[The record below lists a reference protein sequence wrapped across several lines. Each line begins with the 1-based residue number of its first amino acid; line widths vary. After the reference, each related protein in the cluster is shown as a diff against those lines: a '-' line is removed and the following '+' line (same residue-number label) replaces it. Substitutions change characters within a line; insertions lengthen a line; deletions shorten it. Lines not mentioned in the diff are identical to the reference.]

1 MTNLLTRSNVFDDL
15 FRDLTT
21 GFYVKPLHG
30 DSMPRSI
37 RTDVSEDAEAY
48 RVHAEIPGVSKEDIH
63 IDINGSVVSIK
74 AEIKQHDSQKEGDA
88 VLRSERYYGAV
99 SRSFELPQEVD
110 VENAKAEYK
119 DGILH
124 LTLPKKTRQETQ
136 RRLTV
141 N

>member
-1 MTNLLTRSNVFDDL
+1 MTTLMNRANVFDDL
-15 FRDLTT
+15 FRDLTS

-30 DSMPRSI
+30 ESLPRAI
-37 RTDVSEDAEAY
+37 KADVSEDAEAY
-48 RVHAEIPGVSKEDIH
+48 RVQAEIPGVSKEDIH
-63 IDINGSVVSIK
+63 IDIDGAIVSIK
-74 AEIKQHDSQKEGDA
+74 AEVKQHDSQKEGDA

-110 VENAKAEYK
+110 IEQANAEYK
-119 DGILH
+119 NGVLL
-124 LTLPKKTRQETQ
+124 LTLPKKVRQETQ

>member
-1 MTNLLTRSNVFDDL
+1 MTNMLTRSNVFDDL

-63 IDINGSVVSIK
+63 IDIDGAVISIK
-74 AEIKQHDSQKEGDA
+74 AEIKQHDSKKEGDA
-88 VLRSERYYGAV
+88 VLRTERYYGAV

-110 VENAKAEYK
+110 IEHAKAEYK
-119 DGILH
+119 DGILY

>member
-1 MTNLLTRSNVFDDL
+1 MTTLMNRANVFDDL
-15 FRDLTT
+15 FRDLTS

-30 DSMPRSI
+30 DSLPRAI
-37 RTDVSEDAEAY
+37 KADVYEDSEAY
-48 RVHAEIPGVSKEDIH
+48 RVQAEIPGVSKDDIH
-63 IDINGSVVSIK
+63 IDIDGAMISIK
-74 AEIKQHDSQKEGDA
+74 AEIKQHDSQKEGNA
-88 VLRSERYYGAV
+88 LLRSERYYGAV

-110 VENAKAEYK
+110 IEHAKAEYK

-124 LTLPKKTRQETQ
+124 LSLPKKVRQETQ